1 MHKAELASASLSP
14 AGVVSFKPNGTRSDT
29 LDYTAVGIVRIV
41 RNSLQ
46 VFAYSAITKR
56 LRDFLGVVAKNR
68 HWLLVLLQIDIAKR
82 SILEVKGFHMI
93 FHMIP
98 LGIDCISSSVI
109 LRAWQGW
116 TARSPGHKTRCAMSK
131 SVRALTQSTMD
142 PINVTLIMPE
152 AARGLGL

>member
-29 LDYTAVGIVRIV
+29 LDYTAVGRVRIV

-98 LGIDCISSSVI
+98 LGIDCIFHPPSFFE
-109 LRAWQGW
+109 
-116 TARSPGHKTRCAMSK
+116 PGRDGQQDLQDTK
-131 SVRALTQSTMD
+131 L
-142 PINVTLIMPE
+142 
-152 AARGLGL
+152 AAPCPNPFGL